1 MNEKYSVKPSAVQM
15 VLPRIHLSP
24 LGMGEDSPVIKGE
37 LHRCNISKS
46 LLAKWRKKR
55 RGSGERRWRDETV
68 SKERRDLNPS
78 GFKGLVVKTKTPFPS
93 EPALIMRSCRGME
106 GYISAVNVFNMAVK
120 TLSDLASPR
129 HIISP
134 LMPVISMFCFLL

>member
-55 RGSGERRWRDETV
+55 RGSGERRPLR
-68 SKERRDLNPS
+68 KEERGDLNPS